1 MVTTSSLDSLIVL
14 LSTYKYFLLFPI
26 SVVEGPIISVISG
39 LLCSQGIFSI
49 PITYFVLIM
58 GDMVGD
64 TLYYS
69 IGRWG
74 GRPFIKRWG
83 HFFGLNENRLIKLDS
98 HFKIHAGKTILIGKT
113 QAIGGFF
120 LAAAGMS
127 KMSYPTFIWFNFI
140 GTVAKSMSLLL
151 IGYFAGHAYKLI
163 DQYLGFYAIIITT
176 ILVAIVISYFLIK
189 KLRDKRLPKLP

>member
-1 MVTTSSLDSLIVL
+1 MITTPSLDSLIVL

-26 SVVEGPIISVISG
+26 SVVEGPIISVIAG
-39 LLCSQGIFSI
+39 FLCFNGIFNL

-74 GRPFIKRWG
+74 GRPFIKKWG
-83 HFFGLNENRLIKLDS
+83 HFFGLNENRILKLEN
-98 HFKIHAGKTILIGKT
+98 HFKNHPGKTILIGKT
-113 QAIGGFF
+113 QAIGGLF

-127 KMSYPTFIWFNFI
+127 KMSYPLFIWFNFI
-140 GTVAKSMSLLL
+140 GTAAKSMILLL

-163 DQYLGFYAIIITT
+163 DQYLGFYAIIITVIFFAA
-176 ILVAIVISYFLIK
+176 ILIYFSIK
-189 KLRDKRLPKLP
+189 KLRDKKGPMIP

>member
-1 MVTTSSLDSLIVL
+1 MVTASSLDSLIVL

-26 SVVEGPIISVISG
+26 SVIEGPIISVIAG
-39 LLCSQGIFSI
+39 FLCSQGIFSI

-64 TLYYS
+64 TIYYS

-83 HFFGLNENRLIKLDS
+83 HLFGLDENRLLKMDN
-98 HFKIHAGKTILIGKT
+98 HFKNNAGKTILIGKT
-113 QAIGGFF
+113 QAVGAFF
-120 LAAAGMS
+120 LVAAGMS
-127 KMSYPTFIWFNFI
+127 KTHYPTFIFFNFI
-140 GTVAKSMSLLL
+140 GTAAKSMILIL

-163 DQYLGFYAIIITT
+163 DQYLGFYAIIITVIFIAA
-176 ILVAIVISYFLIK
+176 ILIYFSIK
-189 KLRDKRLPKLP
+189 KLRDKKEPLIL